1 MAQLQVASR
10 KRCCLRQHCWLL
22 VYWYIGGRAKALHA
36 GLKSHLQKAAL
47 QSNAPKL
54 FTIHHSPFTIK
65 NLPTTRYL
73 LRIENFI
80 IARNSK
86 C

>member
-10 KRCCLRQHCWLL
+10 KSQEMLPEATLLIIGIL

-54 FTIHHSPFTIK
+54 FTIK